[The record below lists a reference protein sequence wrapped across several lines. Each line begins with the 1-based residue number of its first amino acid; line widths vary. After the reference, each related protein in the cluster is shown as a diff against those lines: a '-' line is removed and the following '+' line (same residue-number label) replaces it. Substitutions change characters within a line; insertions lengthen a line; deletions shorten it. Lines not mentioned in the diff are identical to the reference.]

1 MKLTTSALYAAG
13 LALTAAACQDSG
25 SPATTSGGD
34 ISSAFSTLPVGFSS
48 VQSTFGDSTGTDW
61 TPGAG
66 DDGGG
71 RGHHGGRGGDGD
83 LGGGGGGLMC
93 GGLGGFDLGLGFGG
107 RGLLG
112 GELSG
117 NCAYDASTGRVA
129 CAPETNNGLTITRSV
144 GYTDAAG
151 NTQQAFDSTTT
162 NTINSQVQ
170 VSGTREGRNGNSSTV
185 EHSSDRTVSGLAEGS
200 AERKVDGTSAGRE
213 TTTGSD
219 STGTFEAVRVIGDT
233 IQGVVVPVSTNGES
247 YPTAGTIIR
256 SMQARITYQ
265 GQSPTASSRREVV
278 TFDGSNTA
286 SVVITTDGQT
296 QNCTLAL
303 PGRQL
308 SCS

>member
-1 MKLTTSALYAAG
+1 MKRTTPALYAAG
-13 LALTAAACQDSG
+13 LALITAACQDSG
-25 SPATTSGGD
+25 SPATTSGSD
-34 ISSAFSTLPVGFSS
+34 VSSAFSTLPLGFSS
-48 VQSTFGDSTGTDW
+48 VQSTFGDSAGTDW
-61 TPGAG
+61 TPGMG
-66 DDGGG
+66 DGDGGG
-71 RGHHGGRGGDGD
+71 RGHHGGRGGGGD
-83 LGGGGGGLMC
+83 FGGGGGLMC

-107 RGLLG
+107 RGLFG

-129 CAPETNNGLTITRSV
+129 CAPETNNGLTVTRSV
-144 GYTDAAG
+144 AYTDAAG

-162 NTINSQVQ
+162 NTINSRVQ
-170 VSGTREGRNGNSSTV
+170 VSGTREGRNANTSKV
-185 EHSSDRTVSGLAEGS
+185 EHSSDRTVSGLASGS
-200 AERKVDGTSAGRE
+200 ERKVEGTSAGKERI
-213 TTTGSD
+213 TGSD

-233 IQGVVVPVSTNGES
+233 IQGVVVPVGSGGES

-256 SMQARITYQ
+256 SMQVTVTYQ
-265 GQSPTASSRREVV
+265 GQSPAASSRREVV

-286 SVVITTDGQT
+286 GVVIITDGQT

>member
-1 MKLTTSALYAAG
+1 MKRTTPALYAAG
-13 LALTAAACQDSG
+13 LALLAAACQDSG
-25 SPATTSGGD
+25 SPATTSG
-34 ISSAFSTLPVGFSS
+34 SSVSGAFSTLPLGFSN
-48 VQSTFGDSTGTDW
+48 VESTFDDSSGTDW
-61 TPGAG
+61 TPGTG
-66 DDGGG
+66 DGDGAG
-71 RGHHGGRGGDGD
+71 RGHHGGRGGDGE
-83 LGGGGGGLMC
+83 LGGDGGLMC

-107 RGLLG
+107 RDLTG

-129 CAPETNNGLTITRSV
+129 CTPETRDGLTITRSV
-144 GYTDAAG
+144 AYTDAAG
-151 NTQQAFDSTTT
+151 NIQQAFDSTTT
-162 NTINSQVQ
+162 STINSQVQ
-170 VSGTREGRNGNSSTV
+170 VSGTREGGDGNTSQV
-185 EHSSDRTVSGLAEGS
+185 EHSSDRTVTGLAEGS
-200 AERKVDGTSAGRE
+200 SERKVDGTSAGKE

-219 STGTFEAVRVIGDT
+219 STGTFEAVRIIGDT
-233 IQGVVVPVSTNGES
+233 IHSVVVPVSSDGDS

-256 SMQARITYQ
+256 SMQVTVTYQ

-296 QNCTLAL
+296 QSCSLAL

>member
-1 MKLTTSALYAAG
+1 MKRTTPALYAAG
-13 LALTAAACQDSG
+13 LALVAAACQDSG
-25 SPATTSGGD
+25 SPATTSGAD
-34 ISSAFSTLPVGFSS
+34 VSSAFSTLPLGFSS
-48 VQSTFGDSTGTDW
+48 VQSTFGDTSGTDW
-61 TPGAG
+61 TPGMG
-66 DDGGG
+66 DGEGG
-71 RGHHGGRGGDGD
+71 RGHHGERGGDGN
-83 LGGGGGGLMC
+83 LGDGGGGLMC

-144 GYTDAAG
+144 AYTDAAG

-200 AERKVDGTSAGRE
+200 AERKVDGSSAGRE

-219 STGTFEAVRVIGDT
+219 STGVFEAVRVIGDT
-233 IQGVVVPVSTNGES
+233 IQGVVLPVTSDSVS
-247 YPTAGTIIR
+247 YPAAGTIIR
-256 SMQARITYQ
+256 SMQVRITYQ

-303 PGRQL
+303 QGRQL

>member
-1 MKLTTSALYAAG
+1 MKRTTPALYAAG
-13 LALTAAACQDSG
+13 LAFVAAACQDTG
-25 SPATTSGGD
+25 SPATTSGSD
-34 ISSAFSTLPVGFSS
+34 VSSAFSTLPVGFSS

-61 TPGAG
+61 TPGMG
-66 DDGGG
+66 DGGEG
-71 RGHHGGRGGDGD
+71 RGHHDGRGDGD
-83 LGGGGGGLMC
+83 LGADGRGGLMC

-107 RGLLG
+107 RGVLG

-129 CAPETNNGLTITRSV
+129 CAPETNDGLTITRSV
-144 GYTDAAG
+144 AYTDAAG

-170 VSGTREGRNGNSSTV
+170 VSGTREGRNGNTSAV

-200 AERKVDGTSAGRE
+200 GQRKVDGTSAGRE

-265 GQSPTASSRREVV
+265 GQSATASSRREVI

-286 SVVITTDGQT
+286 RVVITTDGQS